1 MGVSMRRVNI
11 FAAICCALAV
21 AIPAAGSAEPAKV
34 LPNVEWL
41 DFNNPKECEWSDEV
55 RRIFATGVGFDETK
69 NWIPAPATTDI
80 PGISKPVT
88 SRITVPAESPN
99 IMSYYIDFEGRWNG
113 LTVLGLMG
121 IHDKDS
127 LAGDRT
133 GIRFAEPVG
142 TVARKLAQAGF
153 LVNANGGDDPQETIH
168 FEDEALYGVSTF
180 LGSQNGETVFLCY
193 EIH

>member
-1 MGVSMRRVNI
+1 MRRVNI
-11 FAAICCALAV
+11 VAACCGAMAAV
-21 AIPAAGSAEPAKV
+21 SPAAGSAEPAKV
-34 LPNVEWL
+34 LPNLEWL
-41 DFNNPKECEWSDEV
+41 DFRSPKQCEWSDEANRV
-55 RRIFATGVGFDETK
+55 FFTGVRFDERK
-69 NWIPAPATTDI
+69 DYIPVPATTNI
-80 PGISKPVT
+80 PGISNLVT
-88 SRITVPAESPN
+88 SRMIVTAESPN
-99 IMSYYIDFEGRWNG
+99 IITYYVDFDGRWNG

-180 LGSQNGETVFLCY
+180 LGSRNGETVFLCY